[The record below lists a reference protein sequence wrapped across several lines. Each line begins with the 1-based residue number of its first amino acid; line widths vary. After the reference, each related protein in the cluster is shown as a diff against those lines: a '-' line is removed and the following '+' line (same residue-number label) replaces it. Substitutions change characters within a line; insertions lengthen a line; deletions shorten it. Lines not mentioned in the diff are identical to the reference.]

1 MLGVVALVVA
11 ALLAP
16 SGARAAETPT
26 GTVHGIVRDAADDAP
41 VAGAWI
47 VLMRAYDQ
55 APVAQAVASASGEFE
70 SDVPAGTYLVYVIDP
85 SGRHHAGFAG
95 APDLVR
101 VDPGARTEVLASAP
115 PATGTVRG
123 VVSDATTRSGVSG
136 AWVLVLGPSGEAER
150 AVRTGSDGAYV
161 VEDLPAGPRR
171 LAFFDPTAAHATA
184 YYDDAPNALAADT
197 VDVVGGGTAVAD
209 AALARQLTS
218 PAFTSVRGT
227 VTDAVSGAPVDGALV
242 LALRTSDLRLA
253 GAAQATSS
261 GRYRVNVPLG
271 SYKLAFVA
279 PDGDHAME
287 WHADQPF
294 HAVDAA
300 ATVVA
305 PAIANAALD
314 PTTGR
319 LEGAVREEGTDE
331 PVADAWVLSIDAS
344 GRLRGA
350 VTDES
355 GELSISGL
363 PLGTYRA
370 AVMDTT
376 GGRALQYWDGHP
388 DFAAADTFTVEPGEP
403 TAIVST
409 LGAGGSATFLDEAVG
424 WWEAST
430 GLLPDGSLPDLS
442 GFGHDLELR
451 EGPEPSY
458 PPALVAP
465 DPARGRHLFSPGWDD
480 MYLDTPDPTAPIT
493 GIDVAWDGDLHRV
506 LDVAAWKDV
515 NWLVHQGSSDG
526 GTFSWAVGVVAATG
540 QVEVRWSEDGST
552 VSSLRTTAAFP
563 SGAQRGA
570 VTLDPVTGDLVV
582 YRQGP
587 DAAPASFDLAYDGP
601 EWVEVERVAGTGPVV
616 LHDSTDPVR
625 HSSAVPR
632 DRIGDSTGEGWFEAL
647 YALRVRT
654 APGGPTAAAF
664 DVGLVPDEPEWEL
677 ETGLPPLFPG
687 NEDGEASSTRFP
699 GGAGETWTIHN
710 YTTSSYPILL
720 VDRPSVL
727 FGNRSYA
734 SAGIDDDVFG
744 IEPGEDLSV
753 WIAYSYPRVGTGG
766 GPYVAVK
773 DWSPDATAPGWALL
787 SSPFFAGPSAVVS
800 DGTAVVH
807 DPAPAVTDSR
817 LNLSGFQIDGTAGTV
832 QSFSNGV
839 ATEAPVSIAGLGPLA
854 APGTPL
860 TVAGYGDTGT
870 QGPSFAFAAL
880 VVFDRTLTPEEIER
894 LPAEL
899 GLVPE

>member
-1 MLGVVALVVA
+1 MTA
-11 ALLAP
+11 
-16 SGARAAETPT
+16 
-26 GTVHGIVRDAADDAP
+26 
-41 VAGAWI
+41 VAGA
-47 VLMRAYDQ
+47 VTSATGSFSLE
-55 APVAQAVASASGEFE
+55 VAEGQYFVYAV
-70 SDVPAGTYLVYVIDP
+70 DP
-85 SGRHHAGFAG
+85 SGSRRAGFAG
-95 APDLVR
+95 APDLFDVR
-101 VDPGARTEVLASAP
+101 AGESTSASAELE
-115 PATGTVRG
+115 PALGAIQGAVT
-123 VVSDATTRSGVSG
+123 DATSGEPVDG
-136 AWVLVLGPSGEAER
+136 AWVIALGSSGAAER
-150 AVRTGSDGAYV
+150 AVPVAADGRYRI
-161 VEDLPAGPRR
+161 DGLRAGAHR
-171 LAFFDPTAAHATA
+171 LAFLDGSAQHATEYFDGSSTIMGAHVVTVGAGVVLDADGALTAQTAAPGASVLRGA
-184 YYDDAPNALAADT
+184 ISDEAS
-197 VDVVGGGTAVAD
+197 G
-209 AALARQLTS
+209 S
-218 PAFTSVRGT
+218 PV
-227 VTDAVSGAPVDGALV
+227 PGALV
-242 LALRTSDLRLA
+242 LALRASDLALA
-253 GAAQATSS
+253 RAVAS
-261 GRYRVNVPLG
+261 GEDGHYELLVPEG
-271 SYKLAFVA
+271 SYRLAFVD
-279 PDGDHAME
+279 PTGGHEMQ
-287 WHADQPF
+287 WHAAQPYY
-294 HAVDAA
+294 AVGAGTTVEAPAVVDAA
-300 ATVVA
+300 LPPTTGQLEGTVLSELSQLPVPGAWVFAIDANGGLRGAATDASGGFEVTGLRPGTYRVA
-305 PAIANAALD
+305 VLD
-314 PTTGR
+314 PT
-319 LEGAVREEGTDE
+319 GAHSVE
-331 PVADAWVLSIDAS
+331 
-344 GRLRGA
+344 
-350 VTDES
+350 
-355 GELSISGL
+355 
-363 PLGTYRA
+363 
-370 AVMDTT
+370 
-376 GGRALQYWDGHP
+376 YWDGHL
-388 DFAAADTFTVEPGEP
+388 DY
-403 TAIVST
+403 
-409 LGAGGSATFLDEAVG
+409 GSADPFTIEVGVATSVQVSLTPSETDTLLDDAIG
-424 WWEAST
+424 WWDASS
-430 GLLPDGSLPDLS
+430 GLLPNGSLPDLS
-442 GFGHDLELR
+442 RGGHDLAML
-451 EGPEPSY
+451 EGLDPVWNVSY

-480 MYLDTPDPTAPIT
+480 MYLDTPDPTDPIV
-493 GIDVAWDGDLHRV
+493 GIDVAWDGDLDRV
-506 LDVAAWKDV
+506 LDVAAWKDI
-515 NWLVHQGSSDG
+515 NWLVHQGTSED